1 MFYAKITYEKDKKI
15 QEDIDYLEKLKYI
28 TEKLYINN
36 INDIYNNSNN
46 SNTDIMN
53 LQSYFKNIYNDLIK
67 KKFYFYKL
75 KKFLIKNN
83 LTNDLIDVNIEIKNI
98 KKGIKKYYKLL
109 NL

>member
-53 LQSYFKNIYNDLIK
+53 L
-67 KKFYFYKL
+67 
-75 KKFLIKNN
+75 
-83 LTNDLIDVNIEIKNI
+83 
-98 KKGIKKYYKLL
+98 
-109 NL
+109 